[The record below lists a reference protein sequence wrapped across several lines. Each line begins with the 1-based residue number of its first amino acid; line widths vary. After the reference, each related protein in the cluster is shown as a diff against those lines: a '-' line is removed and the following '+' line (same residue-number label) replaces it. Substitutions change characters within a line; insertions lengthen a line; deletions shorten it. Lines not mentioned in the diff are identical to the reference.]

1 MVGDFDGNSNS
12 LWTLFKDEAKNHDDA
27 KIYSLKEN
35 MDSALIFVCS
45 YPICTYEEPC
55 KTDA

>member
-1 MVGDFDGNSNS
+1 MVGDFDGSSNS

-27 KIYSLKEN
+27 KIYSLKES

-45 YPICTYEEPC
+45 YPICAYEEPDH
-55 KTDA
+55 TDA